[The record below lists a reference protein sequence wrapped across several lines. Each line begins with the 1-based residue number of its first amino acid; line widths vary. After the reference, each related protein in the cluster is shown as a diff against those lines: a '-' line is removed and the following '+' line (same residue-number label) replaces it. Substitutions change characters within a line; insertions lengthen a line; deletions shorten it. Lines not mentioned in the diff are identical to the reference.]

1 MGLLKSSH
9 PEHEFVTCCDSN
21 VSTKE
26 TRASLVI
33 KEFFNEHRSS
43 RVVLLLVVLLGTSM
57 VIGDGI
63 LTPAMS
69 GMFPDPIRIVFI

>member
-9 PEHEFVTCCDSN
+9 LEHEFVTCCDSN

-26 TRASLVI
+26 TRASLGI
-33 KEFFNEHRSS
+33 KEFFNKHRSS

-69 GMFPDPIRIVFI
+69 GIFPESD

>member
-9 PEHEFVTCCDSN
+9 LEHEFVTCCDSN

-33 KEFFNEHRSS
+33 KEFFDKHRSS

-69 GMFPDPIRIVFI
+69 GIFPESD